1 MERYFK
7 KFFLG
12 HLLVFII
19 AVFACLYFSKSP
31 VIIIL
36 LFVGLIEL
44 LAYNHDA
51 KYLPKRRDELTN
63 KLIQT
68 FNAEPFSAGVMKF
81 KIGKIDFFA
90 EIVVDFKLGFQIA
103 HVETI
108 KFHIPRTQIEQLS
121 KKPEFVLIEDN
132 IDEIQTYNIYQ
143 TSGSGLKL
151 AKGKLE
157 KMI

>member
-1 MERYFK
+1 M
-7 KFFLG
+7 
-12 HLLVFII
+12 HAFI
-19 AVFACLYFSKSP
+19 
-31 VIIIL
+31 
-36 LFVGLIEL
+36 
-44 LAYNHDA
+44 LAKH
-51 KYLPKRRDELTN
+51 LPKRRDELTN
-63 KLIQT
+63 ELIQT

-103 HVETI
+103 NVETI